1 MAGGRQSRQGG
12 GAGGGK
18 VGQGGASLPRAWATA
33 NDCSEVE
40 IQGSCNAP
48 YFQGQQIWWRF
59 READLLPVCG
69 ELSSLIF
76 NLNNCRVS
84 TIYEKS
90 RTSCLRL

>member
-1 MAGGRQSRQGG
+1 MAGGRQSRQEG

-18 VGQGGASLPRAWATA
+18 VGQGGASLPRAWAMA
-33 NDCSEVE
+33 YDCGVVG

-59 READLLPVCG
+59 REAELLPEG
-69 ELSSLIF
+69 GDLSSLIF

-90 RTSCLRL
+90 SAPCLR

>member
-48 YFQGQQIWWRF
+48 YFQGQQMCWIF
-59 READLLPVCG
+59 KEAELLPVCQQFMKRAV
-69 ELSSLIF
+69 LLIF
-76 NLNNCRVS
+76 DLWKACA
-84 TIYEKS
+84 
-90 RTSCLRL
+90 